1 MHKVQGLNLS
11 EAVFGF
17 NLEKQRTFK
26 PGQMYVSLSRI
37 KNLQG
42 LFFTD
47 IFCKEAIKASAEA
60 SKEYYRL
67 LNSAAFHFSASSFL
81 SYNSLFFTLITQD
94 H

>member
-17 NLEKQRTFK
+17 NLEKQSTFK

-42 LFFTD
+42 LFFTG
-47 IFCKEAIKASAEA
+47 IFCKEAIKAR
-60 SKEYYRL
+60 EYYL
-67 LNSAAFHFSASSFL
+67 KNIIDYLIQLPSISAPVVFFL
-81 SYNSLFFTLITQD
+81 IIHCFL